1 MACLGSTI
9 FLCVYHNS
17 IAGDYIMDRLSYE
30 IIKNVLESNNLNGYD
45 VIYLEE
51 TQSTNDYAKKEPL
64 NKAFNN
70 IIVADS
76 QTQGRGR
83 LGRSFLSRKGE
94 GIFMTLVVRPQKE
107 MSQVAGITLVTA
119 MALSKALDRVT
130 GLKTKIK
137 WPNDIILNGK
147 KVSGILTELKN
158 VSGEPASV
166 IVGIGIN
173 VYNRDFEGELGKKAT
188 SLFMEMGEG
197 LPKRADIIAE
207 IVKSFQE
214 YYESFIENENLSFM
228 LTDYNDRL
236 INYGKE
242 VVANY
247 RGEQKTGR
255 QLGIS
260 EDGALQVL
268 IEGRVENI
276 ASGEIFIRGV
286 EGYV

>member
-1 MACLGSTI
+1 
-9 FLCVYHNS
+9 
-17 IAGDYIMDRLSYE
+17 MDRLSYE